1 MDLVKLVFDKKLLEG
16 TFINVLKLINRIIE
30 KFSCLKNLSTI
41 EKLLNSIIINISEY
55 LITNLDELLD
65 LIMSFDL
72 KLIEEVLVFPINLYK
87 IYNFYRDP
95 NNPEKK
101 YIQVKIKN
109 CLIDKKFISISFLE
123 LPKIH

>member
-16 TFINVLKLINRIIE
+16 TFINVLKLINRMIE

-101 YIQVKIKN
+101 YIQVKSNLFYIY
-109 CLIDKKFISISFLE
+109 SIFRAS
-123 LPKIH
+123 KDI